1 MDRVDDLL
9 RELHTEIIETRT
21 QAIKTDNAVRNLGGE
36 LKAIARRQEAYERRL
51 TVNSSVAYVLFAV
64 LSFLGLLLFFR
75 ASIARTELDE
85 ALVAQETEALEGEI
99 GALTADLERRRES
112 ERAAYDFYELLASG
126 RRDEVVERF
135 PTVQGRLLDRA
146 TIELFRR
153 EVDRIRLELASET
166 YQAGMQHFENEQ
178 WQDARDALTRSQAYV
193 DTTAYATDLHYRLG
207 ESLYQLG
214 DDAGAVRYFD
224 LALPTGELT
233 RQQQIVA
240 AFHRAE
246 SLRRLDRAPEAA
258 EAYRSFAR
266 RFDSHYWAATARARA
281 SALEERLE
289 TP

>member
-99 GALTADLERRRES
+99 GALAADLERRRES

-193 DTTAYATDLHYRLG
+193 DTTAYAADLHYRLG

>member
-9 RELHTEIIETRT
+9 RELHSEIIETRT
-21 QAIKTDNAVRNLGGE
+21 QVIKTDNAVRNLGGE
-36 LKAIARRQEAYERRL
+36 LKAIARRQESYERRL
-51 TVNSSVAYVLFAV
+51 TVNSSVAYVLFAA

-85 ALVAQETEALEGEI
+85 ALVAQEAAALEGEI
-99 GALTADLERRRES
+99 QTLTADLERRRES

-166 YQAGMQHFENEQ
+166 YQAGIQHFENEQ

-193 DTTAYATDLHYRLG
+193 DTTAYASDLHYRLG
-207 ESLYQLG
+207 EALYQLG
-214 DDAGAVRYFD
+214 DDAGAIRYFD

-246 SLRRLDRAPEAA
+246 SLRRLDRSLEAA
-258 EAYRSFAR
+258 DAYRQFAR

-281 SALEERLE
+281 AAIDERLE
-289 TP
+289 AP